1 MATSEKKFSM
11 AITILSA
18 IIVVLGFA
26 LYKTI
31 QSNKRL
37 TESLPYFIEG
47 ESIEYFD
54 LLSMAGD
61 RIDASALES
70 DTPILIFIFS
80 RPCSPCNKN
89 IKFWKSM
96 VGILKDKKIEIFGIV
111 LDNLSA
117 TYNFMKEAR
126 LNFDIYV
133 PDELEIFLKRMRIKL
148 NFAQTILYHKGVK
161 VQKLGPLEADEV
173 TKIINYIKKSTY
185 VEVDQN

>member
-1 MATSEKKFSM
+1 MATSEKKLSM
-11 AITILSA
+11 AIPILLA
-18 IIVVLGFA
+18 IIIVMGFV
-26 LYKTI
+26 LYKTM
-31 QSNKRL
+31 QSKKRL
-37 TESLPYFIEG
+37 TESLPYFVEG

-54 LLSMAGD
+54 LISMSSE
-61 RIDASALES
+61 RIDASALEG

-89 IKFWKSM
+89 IKFWKSIA
-96 VGILKDKKIEIFGIV
+96 GILKDKKNKIFGIA

-133 PDELEIFLKRMRIKL
+133 PEELEIFLKRMRIKL

-173 TKIINYIKKSTY
+173 TRIINYIKKCT
-185 VEVDQN
+185 